1 MDDGFAGLM
10 MGLVM
15 LMLLV
20 SSVTLLGL
28 VVWLIFSMSWT
39 FIFAVAPVL
48 VLVGCTGL
56 GTGMMLG
63 EWKESR

>member
-1 MDDGFAGLM
+1 MDDGFVDLIL
-10 MGLVM
+10 GLVM

-20 SSVTLLGL
+20 SSLTLLGL
-28 VVWLIFSMSWT
+28 TVWLIFSVSWT
-39 FIFAVAPVL
+39 FIFGIAPVL

-56 GTGMMLG
+56 GTTMMLS